1 MSALALAP
9 TDAPEL
15 LPGLSALIARELVP
29 HVVDIDQKGLYP
41 ETFLRE
47 LGTLGGLGSLTP
59 TAQGG
64 SARGLLHAIQLIEE
78 VSKECVSTGFLLW
91 AEYALQWYVVNSSN
105 TALAADMLPKMA
117 RGEVLGGTAQS
128 NSMKSCVGIE
138 DARLKAVRVDGGY
151 RINGV
156 LPWVSNIGPE
166 HYFHMGASL
175 PDAPGLV
182 IGLIHGS
189 TPGLTLARNAHF
201 IGMEGTNTFACQ
213 FRDVFLADERVV
225 CHSHEFDAFRART
238 KSAFILLQM
247 GMGLGLVDACVSM
260 MRRADR
266 QFGHVNRFLDVQA
279 DTLAAELDAARAA
292 TYALAERIERDG
304 SAPHVRDT
312 LAVRL
317 AGSELSLKAA
327 NAAMLSLGAKG
338 YLSNNPAQRRL
349 REAYFIAIVTPA
361 IKHLRKELHDLEHG
375 CGCAHSQPD
384 AALAE
389 PAAIEPEREVA

>member
-1 MSALALAP
+1 MPAQALAP
-9 TDAPEL
+9 VATEPPADV
-15 LPGLSALIARELVP
+15 LPGLAELIARELAP
-29 HVVDIDQKGLYP
+29 QVVDIDQKGVYP
-41 ETFLRE
+41 GDFLKQ
-47 LGTLGGLGSLTP
+47 LGALGGLGSLTP
-59 TAQGG
+59 VAHGG
-64 SARGLLHAIQLIEE
+64 TARGLTHAIKLIED

-91 AEYALQWYVVNSSN
+91 AEYALQWYVVSSSN
-105 TALAADMLPKMA
+105 TALAAEMLPKMA

-138 DARLKAVRVDGGY
+138 EARLKATRVDGGY

-166 HYFHMGASL
+166 HYFHMGAKL
-175 PDAPGLV
+175 PNVPGLV
-182 IGLIHGS
+182 IGLMHGS
-189 TPGLTLARNAHF
+189 TPGLTLLRNAHF

-225 CHSHEFDAFRART
+225 CHPQEFDAFRERT

-247 GMGLGLVDACVSM
+247 GMGLGLIDACVTIM
-260 MRRADR
+260 QRADK

-279 DTLAAELDAARAA
+279 DALAAELDAARAA
-292 TYALAERIERDG
+292 TYALATKIERDG
-304 SAPHVRDT
+304 SAPHVRET
-312 LAVRL
+312 LALRL

-361 IKHLRKELHDLEHG
+361 IKHLRKELHELDQG
-375 CGCAHSQPD
+375 CGCALTQPE
-384 AALAE
+384 L
-389 PAAIEPEREVA
+389 EVA